1 MTRKQM
7 TLHGALHPRAD
18 VDRLYVSRKKGG
30 RGLRSI
36 ADVVAL
42 EKASLAE
49 YVENANEPIL
59 RKLKDEEMVK
69 YENPLQEKKQHIFR
83 ERETRWKNKVLHGKW
98 VETINNTCAQT
109 SEWLWGRL
117 FKRRLA

>member
-7 TLHGALHPRAD
+7 TLHGALHARAD

-36 ADVVAL
+36 SDVVAL

-49 YVENANEPIL
+49 YMYDVC
-59 RKLKDEEMVK
+59 
-69 YENPLQEKKQHIFR
+69 
-83 ERETRWKNKVLHGKW
+83 GK
-98 VETINNTCAQT
+98 
-109 SEWLWGRL
+109 R
-117 FKRRLA
+117 